1 MKRLILIL
9 SFATIVLSS
18 SAHQAVL
25 PQATAARF
33 CQLLVCDNDE
43 QLLSLTAFLRKNP
56 LEANDSLT
64 TEQLFCDYIFHYGG
78 WQTLRIFPYRD
89 GHQAHWYA
97 ATSTLPE
104 DMPEEHQRY
113 IQEVLLRMQKEV
125 DAEEWITVD
134 AYIDRLL
141 RYQHEFGPVS
151 TTTHTTSL
159 PVPLLLMVLV
169 VLFLSIPFIIAATN
183 LHQYLP
189 QYWCHRYYNH

>member
-9 SFATIVLSS
+9 SLATIVLSS
-18 SAHQAVL
+18 SAEKAVL

-43 QLLSLTAFLRKNP
+43 QLLSLTSFLRKNP

-89 GHQAHWYA
+89 GKQAHWFA
-97 ATSTLPE
+97 ATSELPE
-104 DMPEEHQRY
+104 EMPEEHRRY
-113 IQEVLLRMQKEV
+113 IQEVLLRMQSEV
-125 DAEEWITVD
+125 DAERWVTVD

-141 RYQHEFGPVS
+141 QYQHEFGPVA
-151 TTTHTTSL
+151 TTTHTPS
-159 PVPLLLMVLV
+159 VPIPLILSVLV
-169 VLFLSIPFIIAATN
+169 ILFLSIPI
-183 LHQYLP
+183 LYHY
-189 QYWCHRYYNH
+189 HRIRVAG

>member
-9 SFATIVLSS
+9 SLATIVLSS
-18 SAHQAVL
+18 SAKNAVL

-43 QLLSLTAFLRKNP
+43 QLLSLTSFLRKNP

-89 GHQAHWYA
+89 GHQAHWFA

-113 IQEVLLRMQKEV
+113 IQEVLVRMQSEV
-125 DAEEWITVD
+125 DAERWVTVD

-141 RYQHEFGPVS
+141 QYQRQFGPVA
-151 TTTHTTSL
+151 TTTSTVSL
-159 PVPLLLMVLV
+159 PVPFIIGVLFA
-169 VLFLSIPFIIAATN
+169 LFLSVFFWQRKTSARKYRTEA
-183 LHQYLP
+183 
-189 QYWCHRYYNH
+189 